1 MQNKIK
7 CLTIIHI
14 FYENLISE
22 LSEHVKNITGVENDI
37 YITIPPPLKNKTY
50 FIQGLFPNAY
60 IFTVNNIGFDIYPFL
75 YILNKVDLNHYD
87 FLIKIHTKRD
97 MPFERMSLQKG
108 TSAIGGSLWRE
119 KLLGFLSSKQ
129 NFITASNML
138 KNKEVGIVSTSSLL
152 LNYELDGEKEIY
164 PDITKIMRSF
174 GFEYSSQAYFVAGTM
189 FIAKAFLFKFLQNS
203 FSEEDFKN
211 FKENENKQGL
221 AHILERVIGYAVY
234 AQGFKIVDYQNRN
247 VEFEIIKAK
256 LKNFLFEKCIS
267 KRHIIYRFLRIPFYY
282 QKKQDKIHED
292 CPSCINSK

>member
-1 MQNKIK
+1 MK

-22 LSEHVKNITGVENDI
+22 LSEYVKNITGAENDI
-37 YITIPPPLKNKTY
+37 YITIPPSLKNKTY
-50 FIQGLFPNAY
+50 FIQELFPNAY

-138 KNKEVGIVSTSSLL
+138 KNKEVGAVSTSSLL

-247 VEFEIIKAK
+247 VEFEINKTK
-256 LKNFLFEKCIS
+256 FKNFLFEKCIS

-282 QKKQDKIHED
+282 KKR
-292 CPSCINSK
+292 